1 MDDRA
6 VWAQLRSS
14 VFSHGTEVT
23 VYSTP
28 VTGWESPWFK
38 KSFVVDQLDQLR
50 EQVKQLTGDGSEI
63 DEMIL
68 ACRKKFTYGFG
79 ASGNQFEWDDPML
92 LPDDDLV
99 DVEDD
104 A

>member
-6 VWAQLRSS
+6 LWTQLRSP
-14 VFSHGTEVT
+14 VQSHGGTIT

-28 VTGWESPWFK
+28 VTGWETPWFEK
-38 KSFVVDQLDQLR
+38 GFVTEQLDQLR

-79 ASGNQFEWDDPML
+79 ASGNAFEWDDPML
-92 LPDDDLV
+92 LPDDDLD
-99 DVEDD
+99 DVEDN